1 MKYSFTIIAWTIVLA
16 LGCVGCSWF
25 DNQTTYFNTYY
36 NMERIRAEVMDEF
49 SYQDQNRRVKP
60 RVLVPGLDSAML
72 SEHETKTAGYNFLK
86 AFVIDRTKLQPVATK
101 VDSILIKGSKVL
113 ANHPK
118 SNYVQGS
125 LFLMAE
131 AYFFRQEWIP
141 SQQKCLELI
150 ERFDDGDYSPDAHLL
165 LSKDYLLQKKV
176 SLGKQML
183 SRTIDVAWYKDRYD
197 ILSEAYRIQAELALE
212 EGDLDKAVQPY
223 KQAVAQCED
232 DEQRARW
239 QVDVAALYY
248 RIGKYKL
255 AEEAFTKVFDY
266 TPDILAEFEAQLYR
280 AACLGRLGDTLVAS
294 KMLDELDRN
303 KNYSEWASFVVAE
316 RLALARLSADNV
328 ANASMIA
335 QERKADTTF
344 IGRPEL
350 MAQAFQKGMALYK
363 SGRYEEALAAFAKA
377 KVVRTPVYE
386 VSAKY
391 FALLKQWE
399 DQTRKVAGF
408 KNVIIEKESMRD
420 SIAMMTAKEVY
431 GLARVHE
438 NLGNQDSALFYY
450 RMAYDSTSRSDREL
464 DKYLYA
470 QARLLSVSEPDVSD
484 SLFMV
489 LAERYPK
496 SVYGREAGSAMGFT
510 SESVIDDAAEL
521 FKSGTSFRRI
531 KDWAFASRQYNSI
544 VHKFETSAY
553 APKALY
559 ALGWMFEREAARIDS
574 ALYYYGQLI
583 ERYPRSEYAREIR
596 PSVEYALAKMNNV
609 DVSDSVLLRD
619 LDDDL
624 NKRAKAGEKG
634 ILDQMIDNNKD
645 ALQFNG
651 PNVNLPNIPG
661 LNGADST
668 GGSINDIMRRNLQN
682 MNPIK
687 LPGQNDSTNN
697 GAPPFKKP

>member
-1 MKYSFTIIAWTIVLA
+1 
-16 LGCVGCSWF
+16 
-25 DNQTTYFNTYY
+25 
-36 NMERIRAEVMDEF
+36 MERIRTEIVDEF
-49 SYQDQNRRVKP
+49 NYQDENKRVKP

-72 SEHETKTAGYNFLK
+72 SERDTKATGYNFLK

-113 ANHPK
+113 GNHPK
-118 SNYVQGS
+118 SNYVEGS

-141 SQQKCLELI
+141 SQQKCVELI
-150 ERFDDGDYSPDAHLL
+150 ERFADGDKSPDAHLL
-165 LSKDYLLQKKV
+165 LSKDYLLQKKIT
-176 SLGKQML
+176 LGKQTL

-212 EGDLDKAVQPY
+212 EGDLDRSVQPY

-248 RIGKYKL
+248 RLGKYKL
-255 AEEAFTKVFDY
+255 AEEAFAKVFDY

-280 AACLGRLGDTLVAS
+280 AACLGRLGDTTKAS
-294 KMLDELDRN
+294 EMLDELERN
-303 KNYSEWASFVVAE
+303 KNYSDWASFIAAE
-316 RLALARLSADNV
+316 RIALARQSTDNMSDP
-328 ANASMIA
+328 ALIA
-335 QERKADTTF
+335 REREADTSF

-350 MAQAFQKGMALYK
+350 MAQAFQKGMSLYK
-363 SGRYEEALAAFAKA
+363 LGKYEEALSYFAKA

-399 DQTRKVAGF
+399 DQSRKVAGF
-408 KNVIIEKESMRD
+408 KSMIIERESMRD
-420 SIAMMTAKEVY
+420 SIAAMTAKEVY
-431 GLARVHE
+431 GLARVHQ
-438 NLGNQDSALFYY
+438 NLGNTDSALYY
-450 RMAYDSTSRSDREL
+450 YQMAYDSTWDGDSDR

-470 QARLLSVSEPDVSD
+470 LARIQSAAEPEVAD

-489 LAERYPK
+489 LADRYPK
-496 SVYGREAGSAMGFT
+496 SVYGREAGSVMGFT

-521 FKSGTSFRRI
+521 YKSGTSFRKI
-531 KDWAFASRQYNSI
+531 KDWTYASRQYNSI
-544 VHKFETSAY
+544 VQKFESSDY
-553 APKALY
+553 APKALF
-559 ALGWMFEREAARIDS
+559 ALGWMFEKEALNKDS

-583 ERYPRSEYAREIR
+583 EKYPRSEYAREIR
-596 PSVEYALAKMNNV
+596 PSVEYALAKINNV
-609 DVSDSVLLRD
+609 EVADSTLLRD

-624 NKRAKAGEKG
+624 YKRAKAGEKG
-634 ILDQMIDNNKD
+634 VLNQMIDNNKD

-651 PNVNLPNIPG
+651 PGMNMPTLPG
-661 LNGADST
+661 LNPNDST
-668 GGSINDIMRRNLQN
+668 GGSVDDFMKRNMKAL
-682 MNPIK
+682 NPIT
-687 LPGQNDSTNN
+687 LPGSSDSTKI
-697 GAPPFKKP
+697 APPPFKKP